1 MSMSEREPSGGGAV
15 GWITFA
21 GCVMIISGGFS
32 IIQGFSM
39 LLHSSQ
45 FPNQDSLFSQNAKSW
60 GWVTLII
67 GAIVLVSGVGVFSG
81 NVLARTVGVIG
92 ASLSALGSFTAIG
105 LYPVWAILI
114 IAVDIAVIWALTAH
128 GRDIQKMQRDFM

>member
-1 MSMSEREPSGGGAV
+1 MSMSERETSSGAV

-21 GCVMIISGGFS
+21 GCVMVISGGFS

-39 LLHSSQ
+39 LLHSNR
-45 FPNQDSLFSQNAKSW
+45 FPNEDSLFSQNAKSW

-67 GAIVLVSGVGVFSG
+67 GVIVLVSGIGVFTG

-105 LYPVWAILI
+105 IYPVWAILI
-114 IAVDIAVIWALTAH
+114 IAVDVAVIWALTAH
-128 GRDIQKMQRDFM
+128 GRDMQAMQRNLM

>member
-1 MSMSEREPSGGGAV
+1 MSMSEQEASGGAV

-32 IIQGFSM
+32 IIQGFAM
-39 LLHSSQ
+39 LIHSNR
-45 FPNQDSLFSQNAKSW
+45 FPNEDSVFSQNAKTW

-67 GAIVLVSGVGVFSG
+67 GAIVLVSGIGVFSG

-92 ASLSALGSFTAIG
+92 ATLSALGSFTALGI
-105 LYPVWAILI
+105 YPVWAILI
-114 IAVDIAVIWALTAH
+114 IAVDVAVIWALTAH
-128 GRDIQKMQRDFM
+128 GRDVQKMERNLM